1 MKVIRYC
8 PFCKT
13 EHEVTYEGTCC
24 VQYLDGGSLR
34 VYRCNKCNRNFKI
47 KEYNEDRNYNR
58 IRNPI

>member
-24 VQYLDGGSLR
+24 VQRVDEAILR

-47 KEYNEDRNYNR
+47 KEYNEDRNYN
-58 IRNPI
+58 

>member
-34 VYRCNKCNRNFKI
+34 VFRCHKFNKDFKI
-47 KEYNEDRNYNR
+47 KEYNELTLC
-58 IRNPI
+58 